1 MPYLFLVIPYIVVL
15 TAGLLSWWFLDPTS
29 VAWVL
34 GGITIGYLLAA
45 WRLQQ
50 ARSDWWRFA
59 ITPILLAVA
68 GLLFSLL
75 VSGRF
80 SPIAVLAGIG
90 LLEIPYWR
98 YVYLYAAR
106 PGSYAPFSLERLSAS
121 LNFLTVYFLA
131 AAAYGLKTF
140 LDVPAWLIT
149 LSFAL
154 LIALLWNQWLWA
166 SKVSLAHGWRYAV
179 VATIVLVELFWLQS
193 FSPLDFRLLAFPLA
207 TGYYVLLNLMSL
219 RLSGNLERRSLY
231 ALGAVML
238 ASWVAVFLTAQ
249 WF

>member
-1 MPYLFLVIPYIVVL
+1 MPYLFLVIPYIVLL
-15 TAGLLSWWFLDPTS
+15 TAGLFGWWYLDPTS

-34 GGITIGYLLAA
+34 GGIILGYLFAA

-50 ARSDWWRFA
+50 TRSDWWRFA
-59 ITPILLAVA
+59 VTPILLALA

-75 VSGRF
+75 VSGGF
-80 SPIAVLAGIG
+80 SALAVLIGIG

-121 LNFLTVYFLA
+121 LDFLTVYFLA

-140 LDVPAWLIT
+140 LDVPTWLIT
-149 LSFAL
+149 LCFAL
-154 LIALLWNQWLWA
+154 LIGLIWNQWLWA
-166 SKVSLAHGWRYAV
+166 SKVNLAAGWRYAA
-179 VATIVLVELFWLQS
+179 VATIVLVELFWLQG
-193 FSPLDFRLLAFPLA
+193 FSPLDFRLLAFPVA

-219 RLSGNLERRSLY
+219 RLAGTLERRALY
-231 ALGAVML
+231 ALGGVML
-238 ASWVAVFLTAQ
+238 ASWLAVFLTAH